1 MPFRFPEVCSTS
13 GSSRT
18 TEAFSTRGD
27 HIPFRRPVPLC
38 LRQSSEAPELAT
50 RSSVPF
56 TRLQLATAEA
66 EYLPLVGNAFDWVHM
81 RSVLDHFLHR
91 VPAIFEAHRV
101 LRSGGKLLLGVHVTG
116 GESPLREGSAE
127 AAVAS
132 RLRRKVKY
140 EGMGATLIA
149 LCIDSWVAPRRTITF
164 AIQATTTSSAF
175 YASPNAASRKFTGSR
190 RHTMMSC
197 L

>member
-1 MPFRFPEVCSTS
+1 MLDVGGHRGQLRHFLPEGTTYLSVDPCPFVFANLPKLPNLLRAHPCL
-13 GSSRT
+13 SRDCN
-18 TEAFSTRGD
+18 F
-27 HIPFRRPVPLC
+27 
-38 LRQSSEAPELAT
+38 
-50 RSSVPF
+50 
-56 TRLQLATAEA
+56 ATAEA